1 VFDLYPFDKHAHE
14 TFTKSLF
21 LCKLFASYFSSLYNF
36 SLEID
41 RLNTNKRSCIIVI
54 KREEVYFVENN
65 EIVLTSQHILL
76 YKEIKNFIR
85 LNEFSPSF
93 RELKDLTGFSLSRIH
108 KFMIDL
114 KDLEYL
120 TYVEGKART
129 VKVL

>member
-1 VFDLYPFDKHAHE
+1 M
-14 TFTKSLF
+14 
-21 LCKLFASYFSSLYNF
+21 
-36 SLEID
+36 
-41 RLNTNKRSCIIVI
+41 
-54 KREEVYFVENN
+54 ENN